1 MGKQRSDVPYAI
13 RLMER
18 KIREIG
24 REREDAAM
32 TALEIMLIT
41 LADDFGFGLERL
53 TRLGRKT
60 GDQIRDFYK
69 ANDEDVERAHLRA
82 RLEQIGFVFDKWG
95 KLAVYVNPETEKP
108 EKLKKE
114 EEKHEA
120 QTNRAP

>member
-1 MGKQRSDVPYAI
+1 MGKRQSDVPYSI
-13 RLMER
+13 RLMEK
-18 KIREIG
+18 KIKEIG

-69 ANDEDVERAHLRA
+69 AEDYDVERAHLRA
-82 RLEQIGFVFDKWG
+82 RLEQIGFSFGPDG
-95 KLAVYVNPETEKP
+95 KLLVYVNPETNKAERRK
-108 EKLKKE
+108 
-114 EEKHEA
+114 
-120 QTNRAP
+120 TNET